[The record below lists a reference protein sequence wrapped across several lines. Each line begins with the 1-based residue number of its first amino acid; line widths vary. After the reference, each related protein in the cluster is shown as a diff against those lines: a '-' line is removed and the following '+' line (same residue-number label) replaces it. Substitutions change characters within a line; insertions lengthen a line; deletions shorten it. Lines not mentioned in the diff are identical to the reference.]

1 MKTLIKAFD
10 EKNPYNNVVVPLSL
24 AFDEVFFIYH
34 NQPDQ
39 RRLQAC
45 KEVLKKQR
53 KMKIHF
59 RQLIDD
65 DAEIDA
71 LLAKY
76 PEMVIDLSTS
86 RYLSIVM
93 LEKVLAQANQI
104 VYYDD
109 EELVIKSYREHREL
123 TRDIYKLNI
132 KDLLYLHG
140 GKLNENLHKPIIGKD
155 TIETVFRV
163 VESCADEYSAFLS
176 FVSRIN
182 NLLSHYKEQDGTYDL
197 DAKLAKQIKSDEGY
211 RRFASLGLFK
221 IEGERL
227 IFANKELR
235 ELFKVSGSFLE
246 NYIYHKLIGT
256 HYFDEVL
263 MSVVID
269 FSGYERRYPIVCELD
284 CIALKDNHL
293 LFTSCKSNKVD
304 SLDLCE
310 IKVHNQMFGNNLSH
324 PVVCTIDDLDV
335 KSPAIYAKA
344 KQLEVAVIDRTAF
357 KQDRLAEY
365 FAAIVDGTYRYE
377 SAAD

>member
-39 RRLQAC
+39 KRLQAC
-45 KEVLKKQR
+45 KEVLKQQR

-71 LLAKY
+71 LLAEY
-76 PEMVIDLSTS
+76 PEMVIDLGTS

-140 GKLNENLHKPIIGKD
+140 GKLNENLHKPIVGRD
-155 TIETVFRV
+155 TI
-163 VESCADEYSAFLS
+163 
-176 FVSRIN
+176 
-182 NLLSHYKEQDGTYDL
+182 
-197 DAKLAKQIKSDEGY
+197 
-211 RRFASLGLFK
+211 
-221 IEGERL
+221 
-227 IFANKELR
+227 
-235 ELFKVSGSFLE
+235 
-246 NYIYHKLIGT
+246 
-256 HYFDEVL
+256 
-263 MSVVID
+263 
-269 FSGYERRYPIVCELD
+269 
-284 CIALKDNHL
+284 
-293 LFTSCKSNKVD
+293 
-304 SLDLCE
+304 
-310 IKVHNQMFGNNLSH
+310 
-324 PVVCTIDDLDV
+324 
-335 KSPAIYAKA
+335 
-344 KQLEVAVIDRTAF
+344 
-357 KQDRLAEY
+357 
-365 FAAIVDGTYRYE
+365 
-377 SAAD
+377 